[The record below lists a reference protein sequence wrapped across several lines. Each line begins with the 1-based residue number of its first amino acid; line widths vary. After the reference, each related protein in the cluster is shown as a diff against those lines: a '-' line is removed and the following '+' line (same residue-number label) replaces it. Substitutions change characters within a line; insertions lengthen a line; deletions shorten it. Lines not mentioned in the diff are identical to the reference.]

1 MARARRDGAGQRTTS
16 DAQLAMPSN
25 AFNAAAR
32 SPAKPAKKAAV
43 NLTKK
48 ATAKPASKR
57 KRGRS
62 VPPAAAA
69 QGTVPT
75 AHEPVKKPRQA
86 QAPRPVGAEAAP
98 PPPARSQSARRVTT
112 AGGPSTPRHMAETKE
127 TLTAKVAAKWGEVK
141 ALQKTK
147 GAEVELEALMG
158 ELLTLKAQ
166 YNEVAA
172 TKAPGQPKGG
182 TKCRMCAN
190 SALKE
195 AHTCGRARPVGAG
208 AGKCNAAHKRAATAF
223 LESESEEDSEQDSE
237 QDFDEEEEDPAPV
250 KDNVK
255 VMAVGVHSGLAK
267 AADYATTGNMKLSS
281 PHYRDK
287 PDTERVTGVANIQ
300 PAGTSSPS
308 ACEQF
313 HGQCLTLIGALFA

>member
-1 MARARRDGAGQRTTS
+1 
-16 DAQLAMPSN
+16 
-25 AFNAAAR
+25 
-32 SPAKPAKKAAV
+32 
-43 NLTKK
+43 
-48 ATAKPASKR
+48 
-57 KRGRS
+57 
-62 VPPAAAA
+62 
-69 QGTVPT
+69 
-75 AHEPVKKPRQA
+75 
-86 QAPRPVGAEAAP
+86 
-98 PPPARSQSARRVTT
+98 
-112 AGGPSTPRHMAETKE
+112 MAETKE

-141 ALQKTK
+141 ALEKAK
-147 GAEVELEALMG
+147 GAEDELQALLGELE
-158 ELLTLKAQ
+158 TLKAQ
-166 YNEVAA
+166 YKEVAA

-208 AGKCNAAHKRAATAF
+208 AGKCNAAQKRAAIAF
-223 LESESEEDSEQDSE
+223 LESESEEDSE

-267 AADYATTGNMKLSS
+267 AADYASTGNMKLSS

-300 PAGTSSPS
+300 PAGKSSPS